1 MAKKLQL
8 ENNPLFNM
16 GSMEEK
22 TTEEPTRRGRPRDP
36 EVIREEGVKKG
47 LRPGQTRVT
56 FIMQEDALKFVKD
69 YAHTER
75 ITIRE
80 ALDEIIRW
88 FAYDLQKDGYELLDH
103 EQPVRKT
110 PAERTAKK

>member
-1 MAKKLQL
+1 MAKKMQL

-16 GSMEEK
+16 GSTEEK
-22 TTEEPTRRGRPRDP
+22 EVQNRKGRPRNP
-36 EVIREEGVKKG
+36 EIIREDGVEKG
-47 LRPGQTRVT
+47 LRPGQTRAT
-56 FIMQEDALKFVKD
+56 FIMQKTTLKMIKD

-80 ALDEIIRW
+80 ALDEIISS
-88 FAYDLQKDGYELLDH
+88 YIKGLEKNGYELLDH
-103 EQPVRKT
+103 EQPARKT